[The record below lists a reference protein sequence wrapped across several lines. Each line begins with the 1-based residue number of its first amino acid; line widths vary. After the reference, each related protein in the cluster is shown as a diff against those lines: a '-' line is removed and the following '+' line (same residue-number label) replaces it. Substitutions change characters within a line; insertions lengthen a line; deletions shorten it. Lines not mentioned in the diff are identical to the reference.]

1 MCVFRKMISVEC
13 GCHVRVKYNADDEC
27 AKCTFDSMP
36 PALLSDSFINAF
48 VTEHVPLVH
57 YLQLEISVCCD
68 RCYCS
73 CDACM
78 CTTMLLLVFVLY

>member
-1 MCVFRKMISVEC
+1 MCVFWKMISVEC
-13 GCHVRVKYNADDEC
+13 GCHVRVKYSADDEC

-57 YLQLEISVCCD
+57 YLQLEISVHYHVAACLFAVL
-68 RCYCS
+68 RLCS
-73 CDACM
+73 
-78 CTTMLLLVFVLY
+78 ML